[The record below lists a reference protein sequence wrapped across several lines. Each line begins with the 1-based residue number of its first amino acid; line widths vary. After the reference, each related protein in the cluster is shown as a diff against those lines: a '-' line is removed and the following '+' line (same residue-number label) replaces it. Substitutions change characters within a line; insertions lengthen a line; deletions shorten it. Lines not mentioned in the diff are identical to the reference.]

1 MSPEQLSGLQR
12 HHNST
17 ADIANIGARLLCGW
31 RPSDDE
37 TGDTAITNGQIVMP
51 ATSVNRIK
59 FD

>member
-1 MSPEQLSGLQR
+1 MSPEQRSGLQR

-17 ADIANIGARLLCGW
+17 ADVVNIGARLLCGL
-31 RPSDDE
+31 RPSDE
-37 TGDTAITNGQIVMP
+37 RPGDTAITTGQIVIR